1 MPEASDNDASS
12 WPGFIAQLNK
22 TFMLVRD
29 AFGYALPGAVFWG
42 IGLVSG
48 RYTLCEIQCLLLPY
62 HLPPWAGFLG
72 AVAASYAAGT
82 LMAATIYMPF
92 GVAKYLI
99 WFWNTHW
106 PIAES
111 PPKPSHWWQLRW
123 WRFRRGAQKWLIY
136 NPTEVTPKI
145 LEIRAQQG
153 TLLDT
158 LDRRETLNV
167 MSGSMAAALLAG
179 WYVFYYAKWQFP
191 QIVLWGGMI
200 AAVSFLTGLSHL
212 RRVGKAVVEAKVE
225 KPNSTDLEKL
235 FGDLMTAATA
245 WLNKQ
250 AK

>member
-1 MPEASDNDASS
+1 MPDASDSGASS

-29 AFGYALPGAVFWG
+29 AFGYALPGAVFLA

-48 RYTLCEIQCLLLPY
+48 RYSLCEVQCLLLPY
-62 HLPPWAGFLG
+62 HVPAWAGFLG
-72 AVAASYAAGT
+72 AIAASYAAGS
-82 LMAATIYMPF
+82 LMAATIYMPI

-99 WFWNTHW
+99 WLWNDLW
-106 PIAES
+106 PIPEDEA
-111 PPKPSHWWQLRW
+111 PSTELGMFWRWFRLR
-123 WRFRRGAQKWLIY
+123 ALNWLIY

-179 WYVFYYAKWQFP
+179 WYVFYHAQWNFS
-191 QIVLWGGMI
+191 QIALWGGVV
-200 AAVSFLTGLSHL
+200 AVMQFLTGLSHL
-212 RRVGKAVVEAKVE
+212 RRVGKAVVEAKVD
-225 KPNSTDLEKL
+225 KPESTDFNKL
-235 FGDLMTAATA
+235 FADLMTAATA
-245 WLNKQ
+245 WMNKQ
-250 AK
+250 TE